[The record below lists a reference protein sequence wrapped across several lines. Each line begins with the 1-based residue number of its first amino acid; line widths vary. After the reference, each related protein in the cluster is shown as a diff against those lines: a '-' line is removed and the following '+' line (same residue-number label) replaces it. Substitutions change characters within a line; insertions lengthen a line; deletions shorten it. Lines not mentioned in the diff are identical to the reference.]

1 MITIGITAVGSG
13 IGQPILD
20 SVRLS
25 SLEARVVGFDASPW
39 AKGGYEC
46 DRFYLLPRA
55 DHPDYA
61 TKLIARCQEES
72 IDILLPGSDPEL
84 IPLAEA
90 APALEA
96 IGCRVVVSSPECVRM
111 CRDKLEMSRYL
122 ERAGAPFA
130 KTWSLEA
137 ARAQADGLPYPL
149 VVKPRGGSGSVGVR
163 IVSEPADWERLS
175 LDGDLIVQPHL
186 FPATWYDGPEG
197 IKPYLERLAK
207 TGLPLQQDEISVQ
220 LMVSHHGKL
229 LGRYAGFIG
238 LKAGVMMLYDPI
250 DDEAVWEATDK
261 FVNAMVPLGLRGPC
275 LLQSRKTRDGLVF
288 WEANPRFAGGTGV
301 RTLMGY
307 NEVEAAIRD
316 FLLKEDED
324 SVRACLKMR
333 TDVVGL
339 RQMTEIVVPRE
350 RFDRLTRLGKL

>member
-1 MITIGITAVGSG
+1 MITVGITAVGSG
-13 IGQPILD
+13 IGQPVLD

-25 SLEARVVGFDASPW
+25 SLEARIVGFDASPW
-39 AKGGYEC
+39 AKGGFEC

-55 DHPDYA
+55 GHPDYA
-61 TKLIARCQEES
+61 TQLIARCQEEG
-72 IDILLPGSDPEL
+72 IQILLPGSDTEL
-84 IPLAEA
+84 IPLADA
-90 APALEA
+90 APALESV
-96 IGCRVVVSSPECVRM
+96 GCRVVVSSPEVVRI

-122 ERAGAPFA
+122 DRAGAPFA
-130 KTWSLEA
+130 KTWSLET
-137 ARAQADGLPYPL
+137 AREQADELPYPV

-163 IVSEPADWERLS
+163 IISEPADLLRIPLN
-175 LDGDLIVQPHL
+175 GDLIVQPHL
-186 FPATWYDGPEG
+186 FPASWYDGPEG
-197 IKPYLERLAK
+197 IKPYLERMAQS
-207 TGLPLQQDEISVQ
+207 GLPLQQDEISVQ
-220 LMVSHHGKL
+220 LMVSRKGKL

-250 DDEAVWEATDK
+250 DDEAVWEATEK

-275 LLQSRKTRDGLVF
+275 LLQSRKTKDGLVF

-316 FLLKEDED
+316 FLLEEDED
-324 SVRACLKMR
+324 SVKACLKMR

-350 RFDRLTRLGKL
+350 RFDRLMRLGQV